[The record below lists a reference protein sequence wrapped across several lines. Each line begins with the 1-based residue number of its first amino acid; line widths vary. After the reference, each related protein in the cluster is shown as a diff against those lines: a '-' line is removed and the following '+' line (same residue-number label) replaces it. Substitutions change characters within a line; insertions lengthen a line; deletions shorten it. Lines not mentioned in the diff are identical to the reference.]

1 MPDNWLSVWSVLSD
15 DGLEKRLRYYLWL
28 ARAVP
33 ATYDRRVAQLI
44 EEAQRRG
51 KPEIAEHAKTW
62 VEESKT
68 APSL

>member
-1 MPDNWLSVWSVLSD
+1 MPDNWLSVWSALSD

-28 ARAVP
+28 AQAVP
-33 ATYDRRVAQLI
+33 DTHDRRVAQLVA
-44 EEAQRRG
+44 EAERRG

-62 VEESKT
+62 VRESKT